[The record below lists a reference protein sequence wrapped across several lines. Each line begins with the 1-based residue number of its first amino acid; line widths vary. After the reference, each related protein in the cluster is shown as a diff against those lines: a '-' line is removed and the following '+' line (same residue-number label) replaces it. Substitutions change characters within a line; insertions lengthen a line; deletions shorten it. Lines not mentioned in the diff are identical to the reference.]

1 MIEGAFAEVV
11 KSLGGVIY
19 HLAYR
24 MALREE
30 DTLLIV
36 REGLVRAYRRCVAD
50 PQVLS
55 ANEITLATLAS
66 VAEIAEEQQR
76 ARELLTFD
84 ELDGT
89 IRGDPTQS
97 GVVDQLTDPQRN
109 RLLWELKQGCL
120 TAVVNCL
127 PPGERIAFVLTEVL
141 GQSGEQAAA
150 TLGISASA
158 LRVRIS
164 RARKKISSYLAPRCE
179 HVDPRNPCHCP
190 SRLGVALT
198 RGFIGEVRGR
208 KVSLRSQRPFEEEP
222 PQHDPL
228 ALFRTL
234 PSPELPE
241 DLLEELLRDL
251 ASGIWD

>member
-11 KSLGGVIY
+11 RGLVGVIY

-24 MALREE
+24 MTLREE

-50 PQVLS
+50 PAILS
-55 ANEITLATLAS
+55 LNEITLAALSA

-76 ARELLTFD
+76 AREPLGFE
-84 ELDGT
+84 ELDAT

-127 PPGERIAFVLTEVL
+127 PPGERVAFVMTEIL

-150 TLGISASA
+150 TLRISASA
-158 LRVRIS
+158 LRVRVS
-164 RARKKISSYLAPRCE
+164 RARKKVASYLAPRCE

-190 SRLGVALT
+190 SRLGVALN

-208 KVSLRSQRPFEEEP
+208 KVSLRAPRPFEEEQ

-228 ALFRTL
+228 ALFHTL
-234 PSPELPE
+234 PSPEPPE
-241 DLLEELLRDL
+241 ELLDELLRDL

>member
-1 MIEGAFAEVV
+1 MVEGAFAEVV
-11 KSLGGVIY
+11 KNLVGVVY

-24 MALREE
+24 MTLREE
-30 DTLLIV
+30 DTILIV
-36 REGLVRAYRRCVAD
+36 REGLVRAYRQCVAD
-50 PQVLS
+50 PAVLS
-55 ANEITLATLAS
+55 LNEMTLFALSA
-66 VAEIAEEQQR
+66 VAELAEEQQR

-84 ELDGT
+84 ELDAT

-127 PPGERIAFVLTEVL
+127 PPGERVAFVMTEVL
-141 GQSGEQAAA
+141 RQSGDQAAE
-150 TLGISASA
+150 TLKISAAA
-158 LRVRIS
+158 LRVRVS

-208 KVSLRSQRPFEEEP
+208 KVSLRTPRPFEEEP

-234 PSPELPE
+234 PSPEPPE
-241 DLLEELLRDL
+241 ELLEELLRDL
-251 ASGIWD
+251 ANGIWD